1 MLHQDELGSVR
12 SHIKLS
18 QKCLLFWSFFSNDVK
33 LVSHDT
39 LISDVLVKVFVSVTD
54 IIIFSYIYDHL
65 DISYNILCI
74 LFLRRQNCNSKIIF
88 SSMITFQAFFKNQG
102 DASKIEVL
110 RMLNWRPKQIFVLRT
125 FLAKTLEECN
135 IYECYSILYCS
146 FYGAA
151 TNYYHTIFILNS
163 FTLNFFALFLSQCTY
178 SSFNQFFNKIL
189 YYLVAR
195 YYAYYMNTC
204 N

>member
-1 MLHQDELGSVR
+1 
-12 SHIKLS
+12 
-18 QKCLLFWSFFSNDVK
+18 
-33 LVSHDT
+33 
-39 LISDVLVKVFVSVTD
+39 
-54 IIIFSYIYDHL
+54 
-65 DISYNILCI
+65 
-74 LFLRRQNCNSKIIF
+74 
-88 SSMITFQAFFKNQG
+88 MITFQAFFKNQG

-163 FTLNFFALFLSQCTY
+163 FTLIFFCTILKSMHTF
-178 SSFNQFFNKIL
+178 SSFNQFFNKNL

-195 YYAYYMNTC
+195 FYAFYEYIKCTFSVKSQHSEKFVRTLFLGFRPFDC
-204 N
+204 KISVKSIH